1 MGSDPDPA
9 VVQTA
14 LSGKAAGL
22 FSLPHYSLIGELLPL
37 SVLLGEFRLLS
48 GATDSKRCLLQ
59 GQQNRRNEK
68 EHNISQ
74 KQVTCM

>member
-1 MGSDPDPA
+1 MGSDPDSA

-22 FSLPHYSLIGELLPL
+22 FSVPHYSLIGELLLL

-59 GQQNRRNEK
+59 VSKIGEMKRNTTSHK
-68 EHNISQ
+68 S
-74 KQVTCM
+74 